1 MRKSIVLV
9 VVLLSLCVGCGPA
22 GKSVTGTSAES
33 AVQAAVEA
41 DETTSRACSPE
52 VLEETAPVVLEVQE
66 REDQAVIPDEEETA
80 LVEEIEVR
88 EEPPAVD
95 ASAPLTPQ
103 EETALSSVP
112 DIDFDLDLRDTE
124 DVQLYFRYY
133 TRKHRKTFAR
143 WLKRAEPYLPYLRD
157 EFKKQGLPQD
167 LIFLPFA
174 ESGFNPWAY
183 SWAGAAGMW
192 QFMPATGRRFGL
204 QVDWWL
210 DERRN
215 PFMATEAAI
224 GYLKQLHN
232 DFNDW
237 YLALAAYNAGEG
249 TIGRAL
255 RKTGCDN
262 FFDLAKTRRYLKR
275 ETRHY
280 VPKFIAILKIV
291 RNLEE
296 LGFEPIDWN
305 AGLDNERLTV
315 KGGTDLLALASH
327 TGLSWDEFRRLN
339 PAFRRQVSPPG
350 KTCDV
355 YLPLEKTAS
364 AQEYLES
371 PDARPYAGYKH
382 YSVRKGDSWWR
393 ISRRSGVPINVLK
406 RVNGYHKN
414 LLKPGQRIMI
424 PGKGDRVVTASTLSN
439 TRVLAKKRAN
449 YTVRKGD
456 TIWEIAKRFG
466 TSSKTLLRANGLRN
480 GRHLRIGQKLYI
492 PDASGTSTKL
502 ARKNADKEFRQLVR
516 YHVRKGDNLWA
527 IARKFGV
534 STSDLY
540 AWNNLNKRSVLR
552 PGDRIKVY
560 VDQ

>member
-1 MRKSIVLV
+1 VDAQSV
-9 VVLLSLCVGCGPA
+9 VQTGNDVGNATSLSQNASTAMLD
-22 GKSVTGTSAES
+22 ES
-33 AVQAAVEA
+33 AQADA
-41 DETTSRACSPE
+41 
-52 VLEETAPVVLEVQE
+52 TAL
-66 REDQAVIPDEEETA
+66 PDEDETA
-80 LVEEIEVR
+80 LVEEIR
-88 EEPPAVD
+88 EGKEPPSVD
-95 ASAPLTPQ
+95 STPLTPQ
-103 EETALSSVP
+103 EETALGTEP
-112 DIDFDLDLRDTE
+112 DIHFDLDLRDTE

-157 EFKKQGLPQD
+157 EFKKHGLPQD

-192 QFMPATGRRFGL
+192 QFMPATGRRYGL

-215 PFMATEAAI
+215 PFLATQAAI
-224 GYLKQLHN
+224 GYLKKLHN

-262 FFDLAKTRRYLKR
+262 FFDLAKTRKYLKR

-296 LGFEPIDWN
+296 LGFEPINWD
-305 AGLDNERLTV
+305 AGLEQERLLV
-315 KGGTDLLALASH
+315 KGGTDLLALASY
-327 TGLSWDEFRRLN
+327 TGLSWKEFRRLN

-350 KTCDV
+350 KTCAV
-355 YLPLEKTAS
+355 YLPLEKTAL
-364 AQEYLES
+364 AREYLDS

-382 YSVRKGDSWWR
+382 YRVRKGDSWWR
-393 ISRRSGVPINVLK
+393 ISRRSGVPIAVLK
-406 RVNGYHKN
+406 KVNGHRNN
-414 LLKPGQRIMI
+414 LLRPGQQIMI
-424 PGKGDRVVTASTLSN
+424 PGKGDRIVTASALSN
-439 TRVLAKKRAN
+439 TQVFAKKRAN
-449 YTVRKGD
+449 YTVKKGD
-456 TIWEIAKRFG
+456 TLWEIAKRFG
-466 TSSKTLLRANGLRN
+466 TSTNTLLRANGLRS

-492 PDASGTSTKL
+492 PDASSSSTKL
-502 ARKNADKEFRQLVR
+502 ARQNADKEFKRLVR

-527 IARKFGV
+527 IARRFGV
-534 STSDLY
+534 TTRQLY
-540 AWNNLNKRSVLR
+540 AWNNLNKRSILR

>member
-1 MRKSIVLV
+1 MRYNIFVLFIALAMTTACAPGHQTV
-9 VVLLSLCVGCGPA
+9 RHIAP
-22 GKSVTGTSAES
+22 EM
-33 AVQAAVEA
+33 AVAKVPTDGSPGLGDGAAVV
-41 DETTSRACSPE
+41 SPNA
-52 VLEETAPVVLEVQE
+52 TRP
-66 REDQAVIPDEEETA
+66 DQSTVIPDEEETA
-80 LVEEIEVR
+80 LVEEV
-88 EEPPAVD
+88 EPSVVPPSVD
-95 ASAPLTPQ
+95 ASTPLTPQ
-103 EETALSSVP
+103 EETALKTEP
-112 DIDFDLDLRDTE
+112 NIHFDLDLRDTK

-204 QVDWWL
+204 QVGWWL

-224 GYLKQLHN
+224 GYLKRLYK

-255 RKTGCDN
+255 RRTGCDN

-291 RNLEE
+291 QNLEE
-296 LGFEPIDWN
+296 LGFEPINWD
-305 AGLDNERLTV
+305 ATTGTELVRV

-327 TGLSWDEFRRLN
+327 AGLSWKGFRRMN

-355 YLPLEKTAS
+355 YLPPSKITLAK
-364 AQEYLES
+364 QYLDS
-371 PDARPYAGYKH
+371 PKARPYAGYKH
-382 YSVRKGDSWWR
+382 YRVRRGDSWWR
-393 ISRRSGVPINVLK
+393 ISRRYGVPIAVLK
-406 RVNGYHKN
+406 KVNGYHKN
-414 LLKPGQRIMI
+414 LLRPGQRLMI
-424 PGKGDRVVTASTLSN
+424 PGKGSSTQALSN

-449 YTVRKGD
+449 YRVKKGD
-456 TIWEIAKRFG
+456 TIWDIARRFG
-466 TSSKTLLRANGLRN
+466 TSSKTLLRANGMRS
-480 GRHLRIGQKLYI
+480 GRGLQIGQKLYI
-492 PDASGTSTKL
+492 PDGSGTAAKL
-502 ARKNADKEFRQLVR
+502 ARKKAAKEFRRLVR
-516 YHVRKGDNLWA
+516 YHVRKGDNLWR
-527 IARKFGV
+527 IARRFGV
-534 STSDLY
+534 TTKDLF
-540 AWNNLNKRSVLR
+540 AWNNLNRRSILR
-552 PGDRIKVY
+552 PGDRIKIY